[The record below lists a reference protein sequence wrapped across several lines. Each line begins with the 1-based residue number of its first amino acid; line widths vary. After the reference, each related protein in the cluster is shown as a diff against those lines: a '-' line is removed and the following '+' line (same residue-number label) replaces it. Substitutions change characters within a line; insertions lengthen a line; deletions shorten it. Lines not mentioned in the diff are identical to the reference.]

1 MYLNMRKTTAA
12 SLVLGLAAIIAFS
25 SFDDNKNFEIAKNLD
40 IYYTLF
46 KELNN
51 YYVDEIAPGE
61 IIKTS
66 IDEMLESL
74 DPYTTYIPE
83 SKMEDYKFM
92 TTGQYGGV
100 GAMIRQEGEY
110 VMITEVYE
118 NFPAQKADLRPGDT
132 IFEIEGKSAK
142 GLDNDAISSML
153 KGQPGTKL
161 TMKIKRS
168 NHVSLIEKEV
178 MREKI
183 TISSVPYSA
192 VVKDSIGYIILT
204 SFTQNCA
211 QEMKKAYSD
220 LKKQGIKG
228 LILDLRDNPG
238 GLLVESVDIANIFID
253 KGNEIVSTRG
263 KYAKFDTKYTT
274 LQPAIDAEIPLVV
287 LISRGSAS
295 ASEIVSGSLQDLDR
309 AVIIGQKSFGK
320 GLVQTT
326 RELSYNSKLKVTT
339 AKYYIPSG
347 RCIQA
352 LDYTHRNP
360 DGSVG
365 NVPDSLISAYK
376 TKNGRTVYDGGGIDP
391 DIKLQEKELSV
402 PAYELLTKDLIFN
415 FSTDYVQKHDSITG
429 PETFSINDAIYEDFK
444 TYVRKSNFSYKLD
457 SEQKLAD
464 LIESAKEENHHSE
477 IADQIIALETAL
489 NESKKG
495 DLDKH
500 KEEIEKLLA
509 SEIIGR
515 YYFQRGQ
522 IIYSLREDAGIYE
535 AIKTLQDGN
544 RYNEI
549 LNVAK

>member
-1 MYLNMRKTTAA
+1 M
-12 SLVLGLAAIIAFS
+12 VLGLATILAFC
-25 SFDDNKNFEIAKNLD
+25 SFNDNKNFEIAKNLD

-51 YYVDEIAPGE
+51 YYVDEIEPGE

-66 IDEMLESL
+66 IDQMLETL
-74 DPYTTYIPE
+74 DPYTSYIPE

-100 GAMIRQEGEY
+100 GAMIRQNGDY
-110 VMITEVYE
+110 VMIAEVYE
-118 NFPAQKADLRPGDT
+118 NFPAHKADLRAGDV
-132 IFEIEGKSAK
+132 IYEIENKSAK
-142 GLDNDAISSML
+142 GLNNEAISGML

-161 TMKIKRS
+161 TVKISRS
-168 NHVSLIEKEV
+168 GQAELLTKEV
-178 MREKI
+178 TREKI

-192 VVKDSIGYIILT
+192 IVKDSIGYIILT
-204 SFTQNCA
+204 SFTQNCT
-211 QEMKKAYSD
+211 QDLKKAYLD

-238 GLLVESVDIANIFID
+238 GLLVESVDIANIFVD
-253 KGNEIVSTRG
+253 KGHEIVSTRG
-263 KYAKFDTKYTT
+263 KYTKFDTKYSTI
-274 LQPAIDAEIPLVV
+274 QPAVDTQIPLAV

-295 ASEIVSGSLQDLDR
+295 ASEIVSGALQDLDR
-309 AVIIGQKSFGK
+309 AIIIGQKSFGK

-352 LDYTHRNP
+352 LDYSHRNP

-365 NVPDSLISAYK
+365 KVPDSLISSYK

-391 DIKLQEKELSV
+391 DIKIDEKNISV
-402 PAYELLTKDLIFN
+402 PAYELLTKDVIFN
-415 FSTDYVQKHDSITG
+415 FVTEYSQQHNKIDA
-429 PETFSINDAIYEDFK
+429 PEIFAIDDATYDRFK
-444 TYVRKSNFSYKLD
+444 SYVRKSDFTYKLD
-457 SEQKLAD
+457 SEQKLEE
-464 LIESAKEENHHSE
+464 LVETTKEEDFHE
-477 IADQIIALETAL
+477 ELAEQLKTLQDALS
-489 NESKKG
+489 ESKKG

-500 KEEIEKLLA
+500 KDEIKKLLA
-509 SEIIGR
+509 SEIISR

-522 IIYSLREDAGIYE
+522 IIFNLRDDADVSE
-535 AIKTLQDGN
+535 AIRTLQDSN
-544 RYNEI
+544 LYNEL
-549 LNVAK
+549 LNIAK